1 VGRFVKRKQKQEDDG
16 TNATFLA
23 LIIAFL
29 GGLGIF
35 MYGENLLGDL
45 QGGGAPHGS
54 SLANWQVD
62 MGATCM
68 GAVAFVT
75 VFFLMEALSRRSRIM
90 AWRTSWPWLPLVGIT
105 AAATVIH
112 TPTYA
117 VIGLCAIECIW
128 AFIKT
133 RRTALEQRAR

>member
-1 VGRFVKRKQKQEDDG
+1 LVKRKQKLGDDG
-16 TNATFLA
+16 TKATSLA

-45 QGGGAPHGS
+45 QGGSAPHGS
-54 SLANWQVD
+54 SLDNWQVD

-68 GAVAFVT
+68 GALAFVG
-75 VFFLMEALSRRSRIM
+75 VFFLMEVLSRRSRID

-105 AAATVIH
+105 AAATIIH
-112 TPTYA
+112 VPTYA
-117 VIGLCAIECIW
+117 VILVCAIECAW
-128 AFIKT
+128 AYFKT
-133 RRTALEQRAR
+133 RRAAVEHPTR

>member
-1 VGRFVKRKQKQEDDG
+1 MKRKQELGDDG
-16 TNATFLA
+16 TKATSLA
-23 LIIAFL
+23 LIIGSL

-45 QGGGAPHGS
+45 QGWGAPHGS

-75 VFFLMEALSRRSRIM
+75 VFFLMEVLSRRSKID

-105 AAATVIH
+105 ASATIIH
-112 TPTYA
+112 IPTYA
-117 VIGLCAIECIW
+117 VIVVCAIESGW
-128 AFIKT
+128 AYFKT
-133 RRTALEQRAR
+133 RRAAVEHPTR